1 MARYPTVPNIEAAM
15 PNYARAVAD
24 SVAFYQKLQSRP
36 GLDMNAELAA
46 LKAQLQAD
54 FDAAP

>member
-1 MARYPTVPNIEAAM
+1 
-15 PNYARAVAD
+15 VAD